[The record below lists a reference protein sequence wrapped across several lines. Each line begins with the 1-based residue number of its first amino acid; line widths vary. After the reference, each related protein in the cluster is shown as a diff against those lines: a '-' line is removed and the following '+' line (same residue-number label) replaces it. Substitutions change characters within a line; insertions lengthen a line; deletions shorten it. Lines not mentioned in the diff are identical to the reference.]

1 MVARWDRNIWSTE
14 RVGRISMTRKAMLI
28 ALAVASLVGLVVTA
42 PALAIT
48 GGSPDTVHT
57 NVGLVRFTLPEGRFR
72 CSGTLISPTV
82 VLTAG
87 HCTEGPATNVYVSF
101 DDALQ
106 PDPLQPGIS
115 PAERDAREA
124 HHTTGTAHPHPGW
137 TGKLSLSQ
145 QHDQGVVV
153 LSAPASTKWPAI
165 TPAPLPPVG
174 YLDRNQGQLKNETF
188 TLVGYGVDIGDK
200 KTQIIVQERRSTTSY
215 LKNVQSEV
223 VVFQINDNDSKAGGG
238 SCFGDSGG
246 AVFQGGYVLGDAS
259 YVNSPTCNATGSYQR
274 VDTPYSR
281 AFLDSWLNP

>member
-1 MVARWDRNIWSTE
+1 MRRKIAT
-14 RVGRISMTRKAMLI
+14 TRKPMLA
-28 ALAVASLVGLVVTA
+28 ALAVAMFAAGLVAAV

-57 NVGLVRFTLPEGRFR
+57 NVGLVRFTTAEGRFR

-101 DDALQ
+101 EDALQ
-106 PDPLQPGIS
+106 PDPLQPGIT
-115 PAERDAREA
+115 PEEKALREA
-124 HHTTGTAHPHPGW
+124 HYITGTAHPDPGW
-137 TGKLSLSQ
+137 TGKLSFSK

-153 LSAPASTKWPAI
+153 LDAPATTKWPTI
-165 TPAPLPPVG
+165 VPAPLPPVG
-174 YLDRNQGQLKNETF
+174 YLDGFNQGELKNETF
-188 TLVGYGVDIGDK
+188 TLVGYGVDIGDDK
-200 KTQIIVQERRSTTSY
+200 SRIVLQARYSTTSY

-223 VVFQINDNDSKAGGG
+223 IAFQINDKDSKAGGG

-246 AVFQGGYVLGDAS
+246 AVFLGEYVLGDAS
-259 YVNSPTCNATGSYQR
+259 YVNSLTCNATGTYQR
-274 VDTPYSR
+274 ADTAYSR